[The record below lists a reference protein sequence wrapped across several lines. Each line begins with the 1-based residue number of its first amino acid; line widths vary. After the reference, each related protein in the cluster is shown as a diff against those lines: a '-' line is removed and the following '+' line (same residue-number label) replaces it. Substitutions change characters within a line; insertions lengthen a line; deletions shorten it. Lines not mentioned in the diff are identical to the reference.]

1 MSDSFIIKPGSRL
14 LSFFSLFNPDTLE
27 QAASLLGIGMPSVTR
42 LLGSVSVAIV
52 ARSGA

>member
-1 MSDSFIIKPGSRL
+1 MSFH
-14 LSFFSLFNPDTLE
+14 SLFMPDTLE
-27 QAASLLGIGMPSVTR
+27 QAASLIEMRMPSVTR